1 MANDIKTFQSEFI
14 DCRKNIQIPLLQRDY
29 VQGGRKD
36 VIEPF
41 LEKLLSAIKEESSQ
55 VNLNYIYGYDKGNGF
70 VPIDGQQRLITLWLL
85 HLYIYAKKS
94 QEFPVKLTFQSR
106 EFANYFC
113 ERLQIKLSEILKNT
127 EIKLKDCIV
136 DSPWFVSGW
145 LYDATVN
152 NMLNTL
158 DLIHKKIEG
167 TNIDNT
173 YTQNIT
179 FDFLNME
186 DKGLED
192 DVYVKMNGR
201 GRPLSYFE
209 NLKSLMDEQVKT
221 IFGKD
226 NKFTEDWRI
235 KMDNEWTDLFWNN
248 RNKNQEYSEE
258 IDDEQLRLFYSML
271 LLYWKQNESE
281 FCMNESYD
289 KGNVFKALLD
299 CKRLISLYQIE
310 KLALFNKNVFQF
322 INESLNVI
330 NVIGESVNRL
340 PNQITDILEL
350 DSDNTTILYK
360 IALKDTSYEKK
371 LPLLYALVKTP
382 LSYRNENMLY
392 KWVRI
397 WRNLILNSN
406 IGNENI
412 GNVCKTIENVSKMV
426 SDDNLYEVLSNMK
439 WERGSGFNEDQFNE
453 EIAKAKQIFNGEP
466 RSDGKSWEEIIIEA
480 ENYAFF
486 KGAIRFLFQNEN
498 GDIDINQSTGIWNT
512 ENFDTKWNNAKKF
525 FCENLAIDGIQLF
538 KDFIKIVPQ
547 FDNLKE
553 FYYGNTIN
561 NWRNWILLN
570 KKLSYSTNSF
580 LIDNN
585 IEPTHS
591 DWSEKQKLALNDIT
605 NGNILD
611 GISDDYELIV
621 SNNQIL
627 LTITGRGNGQEW
639 KKYYI
644 GNSRNKI
651 LYNCYGGK
659 LCEKNKFKDKIY
671 TDHKNDKCS
680 FFWGNNIDFI
690 YKDGNFRWCGNPSD
704 NELDIYLMNENW
716 NNYIKRSNPT
726 KDKNTEEDTL
736 YCFKITKDM
745 ENDPSLFI
753 KQLDCILEQA
763 SNDAK
768 EWVTNIYKTNQ
779 RDAKI
784 EENSLYIS
792 GNNLTIILFVKNLT
806 PRWGVKCEQT
816 ASKEYQDQ
824 IISKIK
830 DLNFGN
836 MHFNDD
842 GYLVWSETSYK
853 NGESRFKKLIEVL
866 SEYKIEQ

>member
-94 QEFPVKLTFQSR
+94 QEFPVKLIFQSR

-158 DLIHKKIEG
+158 DLIHKKIED

-226 NKFTEDWRI
+226 DKFTEDWRI

-248 RNKNQEYSEE
+248 RNKNQEYPEE

-322 INESLNVI
+322 INESLEVI

-340 PNQITDILEL
+340 PNQITGILEL
-350 DSDNTTILYK
+350 DLDNTTILYK

-426 SDDNLYEVLSNMK
+426 SDNNLYEVLSNMK
-439 WERGSGFNEDQFNE
+439 WERGFGFNEDQFNE
-453 EIAKAKQIFNGEP
+453 EIAKAKQILNGEP

-480 ENYAFF
+480 ESYAFF
-486 KGAIRFLFQNEN
+486 KGAIRFLFQDAE
-498 GDIDINQSTGIWNT
+498 GKVT
-512 ENFDTKWNNAKKF
+512 EDSWKNFDTKWENTQRFFEDTNYPTITLAKYFNDAQIIEIFEEYSFNPKNWKSILLKKSIYEPVNNFLFDSNHNNSSILYADIKNILTSIKITDVWLLRNWTS
-525 FCENLAIDGIQLF
+525 CEIVLTNYSTRRNEPYNGYVYEVGNRIRNVWNNISNES
-538 KDFIKIVPQ
+538 KDFEIYTPAAWGEEKYEINGQVYYRGLWTN
-547 FDNLKE
+547 FKYNE
-553 FYYGNTIN
+553 FYFTYYGNNTICLMN
-561 NWRNWILLN
+561 DNWCS
-570 KKLSYSTNSF
+570 KKLRIESEQ
-580 LIDNN
+580 DNPEN
-585 IEPTHS
+585 NF
-591 DWSEKQKLALNDIT
+591 WFQVSEQET
-605 NGNILD
+605 SQSIL
-611 GISDDYELIV
+611 
-621 SNNQIL
+621 
-627 LTITGRGNGQEW
+627 
-639 KKYYI
+639 
-644 GNSRNKI
+644 
-651 LYNCYGGK
+651 
-659 LCEKNKFKDKIY
+659 
-671 TDHKNDKCS
+671 
-680 FFWGNNIDFI
+680 
-690 YKDGNFRWCGNPSD
+690 
-704 NELDIYLMNENW
+704 
-716 NNYIKRSNPT
+716 
-726 KDKNTEEDTL
+726 
-736 YCFKITKDM
+736 
-745 ENDPSLFI
+745 
-753 KQLDCILEQA
+753 KQLDSLIQTFI
-763 SNDAK
+763 ND
-768 EWVTNIYKTNQ
+768 TNATKSTN
-779 RDAKI
+779 
-784 EENSLYIS
+784 
-792 GNNLTIILFVKNLT
+792 
-806 PRWGVKCEQT
+806 T
-816 ASKEYQDQ
+816 ANKKQEY
-824 IISKIK
+824 
-830 DLNFGN
+830 
-836 MHFNDD
+836 
-842 GYLVWSETSYK
+842 
-853 NGESRFKKLIEVL
+853 
-866 SEYKIEQ
+866 